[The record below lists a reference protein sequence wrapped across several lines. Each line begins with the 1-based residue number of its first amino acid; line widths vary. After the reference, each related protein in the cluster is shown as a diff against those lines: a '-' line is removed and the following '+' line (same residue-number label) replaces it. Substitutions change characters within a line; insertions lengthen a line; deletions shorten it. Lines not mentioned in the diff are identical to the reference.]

1 MKVQAMI
8 ELDDVTKIYET
19 PAGKISAL
27 DGVSARFEPGQM
39 VALMGPSGSGKSTL
53 LNVIAGLSV
62 PTSGT
67 VVVGGQHLDSLGEK
81 ARSMLRLNMIG
92 MIFQDDNLIAEF
104 SAVENVSLPLIAR
117 GASLKKATEIA
128 EASMLALDV
137 QDLRDRFPTEMS
149 GGQKQ
154 RIGIARALANDQR
167 VILADEPTGALDSQ
181 NARNLFS
188 LLRDT
193 AKSGATV
200 LVATHDSTCQE
211 FADTLCH
218 MSDGRL
224 T

>member
-1 MKVQAMI
+1 MI

-154 RIGIARALANDQR
+154 RIGIARALASDQR